1 MCKMGL
7 IIKICAILAL
17 IVYVESGGS
26 FENLGKSTQLFSADL
41 YQSMESDKG
50 NVLLS
55 PISIQ
60 TILGLLQLGTIKFT
74 SSQIA
79 NVLYLPQNKA
89 KLQDTFQNYLKSLH
103 NDSYTDIN
111 MANVI
116 YVKDSLKIPIQYKKA
131 AEAFDAE
138 ICNINFS
145 KTAESVRE
153 INQWVA
159 NHTKYKI
166 TNLVDESVVN
176 EDLVILLLN
185 ALYFN
190 AAWKYPFDKII
201 TSEQKFHL
209 FEGKETRTQMMIQTN
224 TFNYSENH
232 NLNAKFL
239 ELPYQGDDYVLTIVL
254 PNETYGL
261 HDMTYRMD
269 EILAVQNMTEQ
280 EMTILIPKF
289 KMEHKTELKTVL
301 EQLGLTDIF
310 RQLNIKNL
318 AFTRNL
324 QVSKVLHKAFMNL
337 DEVGTEAAAVTG
349 ITIEDRMGT
358 YRKYFRADHPFIF
371 YIRQK
376 SSGVILFVGRF
387 TEPTNPTNQQN
398 ST

>member
-1 MCKMGL
+1 
-7 IIKICAILAL
+7 
-17 IVYVESGGS
+17 
-26 FENLGKSTQLFSADL
+26 
-41 YQSMESDKG
+41 MESDKG

-301 EQLGLTDIF
+301 EQVSNKRLEINESDNTCIDFSLVSLTF
-310 RQLNIKNL
+310 
-318 AFTRNL
+318 
-324 QVSKVLHKAFMNL
+324 L
-337 DEVGTEAAAVTG
+337 D
-349 ITIEDRMGT
+349 
-358 YRKYFRADHPFIF
+358 
-371 YIRQK
+371 
-376 SSGVILFVGRF
+376 
-387 TEPTNPTNQQN
+387 N
-398 ST
+398 